1 MIHTSR
7 VVDGYCYILVFFK
20 NQRARMAFGIWYFVS
35 FYVVILVIFVFCYSR
50 ILLVIRRQ
58 AHVMTG
64 HATSGS
70 TTALKATQTRF
81 RETAHIAKYCH
92 CCLAYMVAITKKMKK
107 KKKKNKNIAQVSN
120 KIVKSCMWYLSGHYF
135 RGVFANPSEL

>member
-50 ILLVIRRQ
+50 ILLVIRR
-58 AHVMTG
+58 
-64 HATSGS
+64 
-70 TTALKATQTRF
+70 
-81 RETAHIAKYCH
+81 
-92 CCLAYMVAITKKMKK
+92 
-107 KKKKNKNIAQVSN
+107 
-120 KIVKSCMWYLSGHYF
+120 
-135 RGVFANPSEL
+135 

>member
-7 VVDGYCYILVFFK
+7 VVDGYCYFLIFFK
-20 NQRARMAFGIWYFVS
+20 NQTARMAFGIWYFMS

-70 TTALKATQTRF
+70 TTSQTHSNKIRK
-81 RETAHIAKYCH
+81 TAHIADKCCH
-92 CCLAYMVAITKKMKK
+92 CCLAYMIAITKEMKK
-107 KKKKNKNIAQVSN
+107 KKKKNIGQVSN
-120 KIVKSCMWYLSGHYF
+120 KIVYVVLV
-135 RGVFANPSEL
+135 RT